1 MRDPGETPGQTWGR
15 ASLQTREYVFQ
26 PAGALTRTRAP
37 SYASTSSVS
46 EVTSATGQGAAAVSQ
61 AARLLVLPS
70 SRPCALSGSCMFFF
84 RLNFLNNT
92 ADSQRQVAGQL
103 FSAVALLAE
112 RGLEPRE
119 AFQ

>member
-1 MRDPGETPGQTWGR
+1 
-15 ASLQTREYVFQ
+15 
-26 PAGALTRTRAP
+26 
-37 SYASTSSVS
+37 
-46 EVTSATGQGAAAVSQ
+46 
-61 AARLLVLPS
+61 
-70 SRPCALSGSCMFFF
+70 MFFF

-103 FSAVALLAE
+103 FSAVALIAE